1 MLIGH
6 EADLCVI
13 GSGVAGALIAHQCAS
28 RGMKVLVLEAGP
40 RLARSERLA
49 QERRFLVMGEDPWP
63 TDPAR
68 DAYVN
73 SSDFPYPLN
82 AMRLRAV
89 GGSTLHWTAAS
100 FRLRESDFRA
110 RSRFG
115 LGTDWPIAYDDLE
128 PYYTRAELELGVA
141 GEASANGPRRS
152 APFPMPAFPDSHG
165 DALWRRMAATLR
177 VELEPTPY
185 ARNNLQEYDG
195 RPACQTFATCQICPI
210 GAQYSAD
217 WHVLKAEATGRC
229 QVLADTAARR
239 IDLDADGGVRLVHA
253 TGRDGSSHE
262 VSAKAVVV
270 AAHAVETARLL
281 LLSGVGNQSHVGR
294 NFMEHWELVGFGRC
308 DQPSWPRRIGF
319 PILTSFHQYEGADRD
334 RRGAIKIELRDSTR
348 PLQAFGKLPGMWG
361 REMARR
367 DCERFGRHRIIEVMT
382 EHQPNPESRV
392 TLDAQVRDVF
402 GDPAPNL
409 RFVLTDVDRN
419 THSVARSALRVML
432 QAAELSDIV
441 VPQDFSGAAHHMGT
455 CRMSDRE
462 EDGVVD
468 RDCRTHGTKNLYV
481 AGSAVFPTGGGVNP
495 TLTIAALSLRL
506 ADHLGESTG
515 HDPDR
520 SSAADRRV
528 PRQ

>member
-6 EADLCVI
+6 QADLCII

-40 RLARSERLA
+40 RLERSARLN
-49 QERRFLVMGEDPWP
+49 QERRFLVMGQNPWP
-63 TDPAR
+63 PDPAR

-73 SSDFPYPLN
+73 SSDFPYSLN
-82 AMRLRAV
+82 ATRVRAV

-100 FRLRESDFRA
+100 FRLRESDFGA

-115 LGTDWPIAYDDLE
+115 LGVDWPIGYDDLE
-128 PYYTRAELELGVA
+128 PYYTRAERELGVA
-141 GEASANGPRRS
+141 GGASANGPRRS
-152 APFPMPAFPDSHG
+152 APFPMPAFPDAHG
-165 DALWRRMAATLR
+165 DDLWRRMAAELG

-185 ARNNLQEYDG
+185 ARNNLRAYDG
-195 RPACQTFATCQICPI
+195 RPACQTFATCRICPI

-229 QVLADTAARR
+229 LVLADTAARR
-239 IDLDADGGVRLVHA
+239 IDLDADGRVRLVHA
-253 TGRDGSSHE
+253 SGRDGRVHE

-281 LLSGVGNQSHVGR
+281 LLSGIGNPAQVGR
-294 NFMEHWELVGFGRC
+294 NFMEHWEFSGSGRS
-308 DQPSWPRRIGF
+308 DEPTWPERVGF

-334 RRGAIKIELRDSTR
+334 RRGAIKIEFRDVTR
-348 PLQAFGKLPGMWG
+348 PLEAFGMAPGLWG

-367 DCERFGRHRIIEVMT
+367 DCENFGRRRFIEVMT
-382 EHQPNPESRV
+382 EHQPNPGSRV

-402 GDPAPNL
+402 GDPAPNV
-409 RFVLTDVDRN
+409 RFVLNDVDRY
-419 THSVARSALRVML
+419 THTVARRALGVML
-432 QAAELSDIV
+432 QAAKLSDTVI
-441 VPQDFSGAAHHMGT
+441 PEGFSGAAHHMGT

-468 RDCRTHGTKNLYV
+468 RDCRTHGTQNVFV
-481 AGSAVFPTGGGVNP
+481 AGSSVFPTGGGVNP

-506 ADHLGESTG
+506 ADHLGESSG
-515 HDPDR
+515 HDTPSD
-520 SSAADRRV
+520 AADRRV
-528 PRQ
+528 PRR